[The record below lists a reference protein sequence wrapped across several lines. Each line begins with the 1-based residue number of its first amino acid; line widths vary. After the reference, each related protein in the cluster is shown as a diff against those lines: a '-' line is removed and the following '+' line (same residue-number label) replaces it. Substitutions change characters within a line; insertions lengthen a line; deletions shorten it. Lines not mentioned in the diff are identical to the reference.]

1 VQVQAVRHVVGASAQ
16 ETQAAQLLLQLPLL
30 PPGLLHAGT
39 EALTLVAARLLLL
52 LLVVVVA
59 AAAEAQQAWPLRQ
72 AP

>member
-39 EALTLVAARLLLL
+39 KALTLVEARTTLLL
-52 LLVVVVA
+52 LLVVA
-59 AAAEAQQAWPLRQ
+59 AADEAQQALPLRQ